1 MLSNDFTENDVLQK
15 EDIRAYVVHEEG
27 TVERVE
33 IDAFGMKKMAFDEA
47 IKRLNQVSDTLF
59 DILT

>member
-1 MLSNDFTENDVLQK
+1 MVKELNNCLMLSNDFTENDVLQK

-33 IDAFGMKKMAFDEA
+33 IDAFGM
-47 IKRLNQVSDTLF
+47 
-59 DILT
+59 